1 MNYSKK
7 TIITALLAVFVMATG
22 WSQKFGH
29 INSQQLLIESP
40 LVKAADTKIQTYQ
53 ADLISKGEAMVK
65 KFEAEYQTY
74 VKDREAGTLSQIQI
88 QQRESG
94 LQATQQT
101 IQKYEVEIQQKLAMK
116 REELYKPILDKVKI
130 AMDAI
135 GKDGGYAMI
144 FDTSTNGLLFAME
157 GEDLLG
163 KVKTKLG
170 W

>member
-40 LVKAADTKIQTYQ
+40 LVKDADSQIESYQTS
-53 ADLISKGEAMVK
+53 LISKGETMVAN
-65 KFEAEYQTY
+65 FEKEYQAY
-74 VKDREAGTLSQIQI
+74 VADREKGILSQIQI

-94 LQATQQT
+94 LQATQQS
-101 IQKYEVEIQQKLAMK
+101 IQKYELEVQQKLAVK
-116 REELYKPILDKVKI
+116 REELYKPILDKVKV
-130 AMDAI
+130 AMEEI
-135 GKDGGYAMI
+135 GKDGGYTFI

-157 GEDLLG
+157 SENLMN
-163 KVKTKLG
+163 KVKGKLG